1 MHVIVSYDVEANRT
15 QLFKKICHKFLP
27 RIQNSVFE
35 GDLRNSQI
43 NELIYAL
50 DKEVKPNETVRI
62 WRFKEREIF
71 KVYLLGKTNES
82 PENIL

>member
-1 MHVIVSYDVEANRT
+1 MHVIVSYDVEADRT

-35 GDLRNSQI
+35 GNLRYSQV

-50 DKEVKPNETVRI
+50 DKEVKSNETVRI
-62 WRFKEREIF
+62 WRFKEREIL

>member
-15 QLFKKICHKFLP
+15 QLFKKICHRFLP

-35 GDLRNSQI
+35 GDLRTSQV

-71 KVYLLGKTNES
+71 KVYFLGKTIES
-82 PENIL
+82 QENIL